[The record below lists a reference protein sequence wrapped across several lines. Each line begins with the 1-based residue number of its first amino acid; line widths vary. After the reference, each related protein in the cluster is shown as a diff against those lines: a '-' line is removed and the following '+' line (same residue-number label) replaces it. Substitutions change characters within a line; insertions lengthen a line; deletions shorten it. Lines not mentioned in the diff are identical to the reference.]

1 MGLQPKAWV
10 KFLKQLDRQD
20 DRTYHLK
27 KMSEDE
33 RAQVVA
39 AMSGLP
45 PPPLPPYP
53 KIGSAATT
61 GSAENGPSG
70 SDGSGDERAAAGSI
84 PGGGGGIASVN
95 PFGDGPVAPPG
106 RSSEKKNSDDDERRR
121 RRRTQAQTVEK
132 EGLGRVQL
140 GGRGRRGP

>member
-53 KIGSAATT
+53 KIGSANATE
-61 GSAENGPSG
+61 SAKGTLPGG
-70 SDGSGDERAAAGSI
+70 SDDSGDERAAGSI

-95 PFGDGPVAPPG
+95 PFGDGP
-106 RSSEKKNSDDDERRR
+106 SRRPS
-121 RRRTQAQTVEK
+121 V
-132 EGLGRVQL
+132 
-140 GGRGRRGP
+140 